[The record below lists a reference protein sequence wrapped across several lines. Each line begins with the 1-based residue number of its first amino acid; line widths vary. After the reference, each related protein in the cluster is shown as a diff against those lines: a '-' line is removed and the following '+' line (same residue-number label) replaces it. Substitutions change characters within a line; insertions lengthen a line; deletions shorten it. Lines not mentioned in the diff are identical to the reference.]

1 MVLLPVKSVW
11 GWTGEGVGV
20 AALVGETSS
29 TLQLIDC
36 MCFKN
41 TDIFLYRKIVFL
53 KINKK
58 QIITL

>member
-20 AALVGETSS
+20 GVVALVDETSS

-41 TDIFLYRKIVFL
+41 TDIFFCIAKFHF
-53 KINKK
+53 
-58 QIITL
+58 